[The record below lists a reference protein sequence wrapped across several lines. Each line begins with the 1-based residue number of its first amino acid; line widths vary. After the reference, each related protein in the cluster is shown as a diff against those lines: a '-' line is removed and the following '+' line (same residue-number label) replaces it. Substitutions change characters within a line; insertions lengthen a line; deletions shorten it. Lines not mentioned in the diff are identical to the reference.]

1 MTLWVTVQSY
11 RRNLNPACLLHVVLK
26 PLRAARQ
33 GLDFCNSR
41 YFLLVA
47 KSKPQS
53 PAPGAHNPG
62 VRQPKREADYSSP
75 TNTDVKNTQSLPSL
89 TVLCA
94 PTQRGKFSFTV
105 HDF

>member
-11 RRNLNPACLLHVVLK
+11 RRNLNPACLLRVVLK
-26 PLRAARQ
+26 PLRVARQ
-33 GLDFCNSR
+33 GLDFYNSR
-41 YFLLVA
+41 DFLLVA

-53 PAPGAHNPG
+53 PAPGAHNP
-62 VRQPKREADYSSP
+62 
-75 TNTDVKNTQSLPSL
+75 TNTHVKNTQSLPSL
-89 TVLCA
+89 TVLCE